1 MSIRPGPPT
10 FGKVSEARFLIRP
23 ADSPVHPA
31 GRPSGRPF
39 IRTFGRPSS
48 NSPVSR
54 FALLPVSRFVLLQG
68 RHSGQLTNRLSTR
81 PPVGCSILCP
91 VTRGGVP
98 FALPLSSF
106 SFLSSCL
113 FSLPFSS
120 LLTLFSP
127 LSLCLSPLPSRFA
140 SLPSRLSAP
149 GPPVRIS
156 RVWDARK
163 VCSSNRSC
171 YTGTAGSSASASSQ
185 IHPSPRPPPRSVRS
199 GSPSH

>member
-1 MSIRPGPPT
+1 MSVRLDPPT

-31 GRPSGRPF
+31 VRSSGPSGALHPTHR
-39 IRTFGRPSS
+39 SAV
-48 NSPVSR
+48 SPCSRAVTPASLPTVS
-54 FALLPVSRFVLLQG
+54 
-68 RHSGQLTNRLSTR
+68 
-81 PPVGCSILCP
+81 PPGLRS
-91 VTRGGVP
+91 GVP
-98 FALPLSSF
+98 SYARLHEGAFRSLSSSPLFLPL
-106 SFLSSCL
+106 L
-113 FSLPFSS
+113 SS
-120 LLTLFSP
+120 LLLSPHALFLFSP
-127 LSLCLSPLPSRFA
+127 LSSRFVYLLSPLPSRFT